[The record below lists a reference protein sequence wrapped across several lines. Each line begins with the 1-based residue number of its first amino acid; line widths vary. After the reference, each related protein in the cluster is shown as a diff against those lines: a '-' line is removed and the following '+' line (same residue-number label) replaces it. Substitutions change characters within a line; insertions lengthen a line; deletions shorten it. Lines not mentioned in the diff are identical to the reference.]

1 MVLVKFADM
10 LLRCARTI
18 PAVVLLTSLSFVL
31 AACASQPTVAPISSH
46 EYLLGAG
53 DKIQV
58 TVFGQTDL
66 SGLFTLDAS
75 GSVSLP
81 KAGVVQLKDQTLRQ
95 AEQLIAQRLT
105 AELNK
110 PEVNVNIAEYRPIYV
125 MGEVQR
131 PGQFSFEPGMTVL
144 NAVALA
150 SGYKERAD
158 RSDITIVRASD
169 ADRVEKKATESTQL
183 EPGDTVT
190 VQQRWF

>member
-1 MVLVKFADM
+1 MYPSEKPSTP
-10 LLRCARTI
+10 RTRFTNAI
-18 PAVVLLTSLSFVL
+18 MR
-31 AACASQPTVAPISSH
+31 ACAAAWALALSACAAAPQLPAATAH
-46 EYLLGAG
+46 EYQLGAG

-58 TVFGQTDL
+58 AVYGQSDL
-66 SGLFTLDAS
+66 SGQFTLDAS

-81 KAGVVQLKDQTLRQ
+81 KAGVVQLTGKTLRQ
-95 AEQLIAQRLT
+95 SEAIIAQRLT
-105 AELNK
+105 AELK
-110 PEVNVNIAEYRPIYV
+110 APEVSLNIIEYRPVYV

-131 PGQFSFEPGMTVL
+131 PGQFAFVPGMTAL

-158 RSDITIVRASD
+158 PSRITVVRASD
-169 ADRVEKKATESTQL
+169 PDHLARKANEATPL

>member
-10 LLRCARTI
+10 LLRRARTI
-18 PAVVLLTSLSFVL
+18 PAVALLAALSVAL
-31 AACASQPTVAPISSH
+31 AACASQPTMAPTSPH

-81 KAGVVQLKDQTLRQ
+81 KAGVVQLNDQTLRQ
-95 AEQLIAQRLT
+95 AEQLITQRLT
-105 AELNK
+105 VELNK

-158 RSDITIVRASD
+158 RFDITIVRASD
-169 ADRVEKKATESTQL
+169 PGRTEKKAMESTQL

>member
-1 MVLVKFADM
+1 MVFSKFIN
-10 LLRCARTI
+10 LLLCRVRTI
-18 PAVVLLTSLSFVL
+18 PAFVLLCTLPLTLV
-31 AACASQPTVAPISSH
+31 ACASQPTVAPVSAH

-95 AEQLIAQRLT
+95 AEQLVSQRLT
-105 AELNK
+105 VELNK

-169 ADRVEKKATESTQL
+169 PDRTEKKATE
-183 EPGDTVT
+183 PGDTVS